1 MHPPVPVILLAC
13 RPRWA
18 RLPFAD
24 GACMRLWPLC
34 PPQAKE
40 KDKQELLAMCNDLM
54 ARLEREGIA
63 V

>member
-1 MHPPVPVILLAC
+1 
-13 RPRWA
+13 
-18 RLPFAD
+18 
-24 GACMRLWPLC
+24 MRLWPLC